1 MITIQSYPMN
11 SIFSL
16 QYFEFEKKSDHNKW
30 DWHVIITGAEFKTFD
45 SYRDDV
51 KQLTISSP
59 NKINSFS
66 INMISLWSQCLRLEK
81 KQSVFFLGQ
90 VMTQDCIYL
99 ESFVFHSQTNKQFTV
114 RNDGMIVEN
123 GQPFDQNHHSNWL
136 NQTKTIFTF
145 H

>member
-1 MITIQSYPMN
+1 MGEYRISNRARKKFKIALRAKKWLQTKVIQW
-11 SIFSL
+11 I
-16 QYFEFEKKSDHNKW
+16 QYFPFNILNLEKKSDHNKW

-81 KQSVFFLGQ
+81 KQSVFFSWSGHDPRL
-90 VMTQDCIYL
+90 YL
-99 ESFVFHSQTNKQFTV
+99 FGIICFSQS
-114 RNDGMIVEN
+114 DE
-123 GQPFDQNHHSNWL
+123 
-136 NQTKTIFTF
+136 
-145 H
+145 